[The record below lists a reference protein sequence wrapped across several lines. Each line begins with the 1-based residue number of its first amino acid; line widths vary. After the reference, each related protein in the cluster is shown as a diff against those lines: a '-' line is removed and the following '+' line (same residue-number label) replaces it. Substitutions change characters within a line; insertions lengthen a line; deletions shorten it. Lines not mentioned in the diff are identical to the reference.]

1 MTNPR
6 LILADEPTGALD
18 TKTGKEVLELFTE
31 LNKEGITIVVIT
43 HAEEVS
49 LQAKSIVRIR
59 DGKLIV

>member
-49 LQAKSIVRIR
+49 LQAKKIFRIL
-59 DGKLIV
+59 DGNLL